1 MKFLSLAALLWVVAA
16 LGIGWAGA
24 AQAASIRQ
32 QQSFAAWRKE
42 DDCAHEAFLKFP
54 DYTVASNARRD
65 AATRA
70 CEKQRHVLLR
80 ARRLTPPVKR
90 IPDAAA
96 E

>member
-1 MKFLSLAALLWVVAA
+1 MKFLSLAGLLWVVTA
-16 LGIGWAGA
+16 LGVGWVGS
-24 AQAASIRQ
+24 AQAGSIRQ

-65 AATRA
+65 AATRV
-70 CEKQRHVLLR
+70 CEKQHHVLLR
-80 ARRLTPPVKR
+80 APRLTPLVKR
-90 IPDAAA
+90 ILDAAA